1 MSERNN
7 NMNESWMTPSDIVE
21 RLSRLISAGFSFPVK
36 VRGTVI
42 LDTQR
47 RYYRLTDGKA
57 AITLLNVGNSLEQL
71 VGVKVEINGV
81 PDATP
86 FYTED
91 NTTFYPGIR
100 VNSFKVLDEEEDRE
114 FQQER
119 EFQSML
125 AEVDARLRE
134 KNQYV
139 FWQTFSRLLKEEKH
153 LRVGLIYGNSAQVPQ
168 DFIVGYEGAAGEY
181 ADRIEFVRFESSLA
195 DGELAKTIEEAANS
209 GVHALFLLRGGGSPE
224 DLARVGGF
232 ESAMTIIRVNI
243 PFYVAIGHSFDK
255 MVSLLE
261 KVADGIFATPT
272 KAGQELGTLVY
283 LLSDLE
289 NLEDKTRNAEIEL
302 RLKEQQLEQQREELL
317 SLREQLQLKEQE
329 LKEYL
334 TLKEEL
340 LSLRGQLNLKE
351 QQLQEY
357 FTLKEQ
363 LKQQPPEPHK
373 AIPTWVWVLLGAL
386 GLIILLLLLLK

>member
-7 NMNESWMTPSDIVE
+7 NMNKSWITPSDIVE
-21 RLSRLISAGFSFPVK
+21 KLSMLISGGFVLPVK

-42 LDTQR
+42 LDR
-47 RYYRLTDGKA
+47 GYYRLTDGEA
-57 AITLLNVGNSLEQL
+57 AITLLNVGNLLEPL
-71 VGVKVEINGV
+71 VNAEVEIDGV
-81 PDATP
+81 LAA
-86 FYTED
+86 
-91 NTTFYPGIR
+91 NTSRTRENTVIYPGLR
-100 VNSFKVLDEEEDRE
+100 VNSFKVLNEEEDRE
-114 FQQER
+114 FQEEM
-119 EFQSML
+119 EFQRML
-125 AEVDARLRE
+125 AEVKARLRNR
-134 KNQYV
+134 NQYI

-168 DFIVGYEGAAGEY
+168 DFIIGYEGAAGEY
-181 ADRIEFVRFESSLA
+181 RDRIKFVKFESSLS
-195 DGELAKTIEEAANS
+195 DEQLARTIEEVANS
-209 GVHALFLLRGGGSPE
+209 EVHAVFLLRGGDSPE
-224 DLARVGGF
+224 RLARVGGF

-243 PFYVAIGHSFDK
+243 PFYVAIGHSLDR

-272 KAGQELGTLVY
+272 KAGEELGTLVY

-289 NLEDKTRNAEIEL
+289 NLEDKARNTEIEL
-302 RLKEQQLEQQREELL
+302 RLKEQELEQKRKELL
-317 SLREQLQLKEQE
+317 DLGEQLKRKEQQ

-340 LSLRGQLNLKE
+340 LSLKEQLNLKE

-363 LKQQPPEPHK
+363 LKQQPPEPPK

>member
-1 MSERNN
+1 MD
-7 NMNESWMTPSDIVE
+7 ESWMTPSDIVGK
-21 RLSRLISAGFSFPVK
+21 LSSLISAGFILPVK
-36 VRGTVI
+36 AKGTVI
-42 LDTQR
+42 LDRQR
-47 RYYRLTDGKA
+47 GYYRLTDGNA
-57 AITLLNVGNSLEQL
+57 AITLLNVGNSLERL
-71 VGVKVEINGV
+71 VGFEVEINGV
-81 PDATP
+81 LDAIV
-86 FYTED
+86 FRAED
-91 NTTFYPGIR
+91 NTTIYPVIR
-100 VNSFKVLDEEEDRE
+100 VNSYKVLDEEEDRE
-114 FQQER
+114 FLKER
-119 EFQSML
+119 EFQKML
-125 AEVDARLRE
+125 AEVNARLRE

-168 DFIVGYEGAAGEY
+168 DFIIGYGGAAGEY

-195 DGELAKTIEEAANS
+195 DGELAKTIEKAANS

-243 PFYVAIGHSFDK
+243 PFYVAIGHSFDR

-272 KAGQELGTLVY
+272 KAGQELGSLVY
-283 LLSDLE
+283 LLSY
-289 NLEDKTRNAEIEL
+289 LEDLKDKAGNTQIEL
-302 RLKEQQLEQQREELL
+302 RLKEQQLEQQLKELR

-334 TLKEEL
+334 TLKQEL
-340 LSLRGQLNLKE
+340 LSLREQLNLKE

-357 FTLKEQ
+357 FTLKER
-363 LKQQPPEPHK
+363 LKQQPPEPPK
-373 AIPTWVWVLLGAL
+373 AIPTWVWVILGAL

>member
-1 MSERNN
+1 
-7 NMNESWMTPSDIVE
+7 MNKSWMTPSEIVE

-71 VGVKVEINGV
+71 VGVEVEINGV

-91 NTTFYPGIR
+91 NTTFYPGLR
-100 VNSFKVLDEEEDRE
+100 VNSFKVLNEEEYRE
-114 FQQER
+114 FQEER
-119 EFQSML
+119 EFQRML
-125 AEVDARLRE
+125 AEVNARLRE

-243 PFYVAIGHSFDK
+243 PFYVAIGHSFDR

-283 LLSDLE
+283 LLSHFE

-302 RLKEQQLEQQREELL
+302 RLKEQQLEQQHKELR
-317 SLREQLQLKEQE
+317 SLREQLQLKEQQ

-340 LSLRGQLNLKE
+340 LSLKEQLNLKE

-357 FTLKEQ
+357 LTLKEQ
-363 LKQQPPEPHK
+363 LKQQPPEPPK

>member
-1 MSERNN
+1 MS
-7 NMNESWMTPSDIVE
+7 ESWMTPSEIVE

-36 VRGTVI
+36 ARGTVI
-42 LDTQR
+42 LDKG
-47 RYYRLTDGKA
+47 YHRLTDWENG
-57 AITLLNVGNSLEQL
+57 ITLNVRNSLEL
-71 VGVKVEINGV
+71 PLDAEVEIDGV
-81 PDATP
+81 LTANLSRTK
-86 FYTED
+86 E
-91 NTTFYPGIR
+91 NTVIYPALR
-100 VNSFKVLDEEEDRE
+100 VNSFRVLDEEEYRE
-114 FQQER
+114 FQEER

-125 AEVDARLRE
+125 AEVDAHLRDR
-134 KNQYV
+134 NHYG
-139 FWQTFSRLLKEEKH
+139 FWETFSRLLKEKKTVK
-153 LRVGLIYGNSAQVPQ
+153 VGLIHGTSAQVPQ
-168 DFIVGYEGAAGEY
+168 DFISSFTIAAREY
-181 ADRIEFVRFESSLA
+181 ASKIEFIRFESSLS
-195 DGELAKTIEEAANS
+195 DGQLARTIEEVANS
-209 GVHALFLLRGGGSPE
+209 EVHALFLLRGGGSQE
-224 DLARVGGF
+224 ELARVGGF

-243 PFYVAIGHSFDK
+243 PFYVAIGHSFDR

-283 LLSDLE
+283 LLSHFE

-302 RLKEQQLEQQREELL
+302 RLKEQQLEQQHKELR
-317 SLREQLQLKEQE
+317 SLREQLQLKEQQ

-340 LSLRGQLNLKE
+340 LSLKEQLNLKE

-357 FTLKEQ
+357 LTLKEQ
-363 LKQQPPEPHK
+363 LKQQPPEPPK

>member
-1 MSERNN
+1 MSEKNN

-21 RLSRLISAGFSFPVK
+21 KLSSYINAGFVCPVE

-42 LDTQR
+42 WDKG
-47 RYYRLTDGKA
+47 YHRLIDGEA
-57 AITLLNVGNSLEQL
+57 GITLNVRNSLEL
-71 VGVKVEINGV
+71 PVGAEVEIDGV
-81 PDATP
+81 LTANQSRTK
-86 FYTED
+86 E
-91 NTTFYPGIR
+91 NTVIYPALR
-100 VNSFKVLDEEEDRE
+100 VNSYKVLDEEEDRE
-114 FQQER
+114 FQQEM
-119 EFQSML
+119 EFQRML
-125 AEVDARLRE
+125 AEVNARLRE

-153 LRVGLIYGNSAQVPQ
+153 LRVGLIYGTSAQVPQ

-181 ADRIEFVRFESSLA
+181 ADRIEFVRFESSLS
-195 DGELAKTIEEAANS
+195 DGQLARTIEEAANS
-209 GVHALFLLRGGGSPE
+209 EVHALFLLRGGGSPE
-224 DLARVGGF
+224 ELARVGGF

-243 PFYVAIGHSFDK
+243 PFYVAIGHSFDR
-255 MVSLLE
+255 MVSLME

-272 KAGQELGTLVY
+272 KAGQELGELVY
-283 LLSDLE
+283 LLSYLE
-289 NLEDKTRNAEIEL
+289 NLEDKARNTEIQL
-302 RLKEQQLEQQREELL
+302 RFNEQQLEQQLEELL
-317 SLREQLQLKEQE
+317 SLREQLQLKEQQ
-329 LKEYL
+329 LQEYL

-340 LSLRGQLNLKE
+340 LSLREQLNLKE

-363 LKQQPPEPHK
+363 LKQHPPEPPK

>member
-7 NMNESWMTPSDIVE
+7 NMNEGWMTPLDIVE
-21 RLSRLISAGFSFPVK
+21 KLSSLISAGFILPVK
-36 VRGTVI
+36 ARGTVI
-42 LDTQR
+42 RDRQR
-47 RYYRLTDGKA
+47 GYYRLTDGKA
-57 AITLLNVGNSLEQL
+57 AITLLNMEKSLELL
-71 VGVKVEINGV
+71 VDAEVEITGLL
-81 PDATP
+81 DAKL
-86 FYTED
+86 FRAED
-91 NTTFYPGIR
+91 NTTIYPVLR
-100 VNSFKVLDEEEDRE
+100 VNSYKVLNEEEDRE
-114 FQQER
+114 FQKER
-119 EFQSML
+119 EFQKML
-125 AEVDARLRE
+125 AEVNARLRD

-168 DFIVGYEGAAGEY
+168 DFISGYEGAAGEY
-181 ADRIEFVRFESSLA
+181 ADRIEFVRFESSLS
-195 DGELAKTIEEAANS
+195 DGELARTIEEVANS
-209 GVHALFLLRGGGSPE
+209 GVHAVFLLRGGDSPE
-224 DLARVGGF
+224 NLARVGGF

-243 PFYVAIGHSFDK
+243 PFYVAIGHSFDR

-272 KAGQELGTLVY
+272 KAGQELGWLVY
-283 LLSDLE
+283 LLSHLE
-289 NLEDKTRNAEIEL
+289 NLEDKARNTEIEL
-302 RLKEQQLEQQREELL
+302 RFKEEKLKEQLKELF
-317 SLREQLQLKEQE
+317 SLREQLQLKEQQ
-329 LKEYL
+329 LKEYI

-340 LSLRGQLNLKE
+340 LSLREQLNLKE

-363 LKQQPPEPHK
+363 LKQQPPEPPK

>member
-7 NMNESWMTPSDIVE
+7 NMNESWMTPSDILE

-91 NTTFYPGIR
+91 NTTFYPGLR
-100 VNSFKVLDEEEDRE
+100 VNSFKVLNEEEDRE
-114 FQQER
+114 FQEER
-119 EFQSML
+119 EFQRML
-125 AEVDARLRE
+125 AEVNARSRDR
-134 KNQYV
+134 NQYI
-139 FWQTFSRLLKEEKH
+139 FWQTFKRLLKEEKP

-209 GVHALFLLRGGGSPE
+209 EVHALFLLRGGGSPE
-224 DLARVGGF
+224 ELARVGGF
-232 ESAMTIIRVNI
+232 ESAMTILRTDI
-243 PFYVAIGHSFDK
+243 PFYVAIGHSFDR

-289 NLEDKTRNAEIEL
+289 NLEDKARNTEIQL
-302 RLKEQQLEQQREELL
+302 RFNEQQLEQKLNELR
-317 SLREQLQLKEQE
+317 SLREQLQLKEQ
-329 LKEYL
+329 
-334 TLKEEL
+334 
-340 LSLRGQLNLKE
+340 
-351 QQLQEY
+351 QLQEY
-357 FTLKEQ
+357 LTLKEQ
-363 LKQQPPEPHK
+363 LKQQPPEPPK

>member
-1 MSERNN
+1 MSEKNN

-36 VRGTVI
+36 ARGTVI

-91 NTTFYPGIR
+91 NTTFYPGLR
-100 VNSFKVLDEEEDRE
+100 VNSFKVLNEEEDRE
-114 FQQER
+114 FQEER
-119 EFQSML
+119 EFQRML
-125 AEVDARLRE
+125 AEVNARSRDR
-134 KNQYV
+134 NQYI
-139 FWQTFSRLLKEEKH
+139 FWQTFKRLLKEEKP

-209 GVHALFLLRGGGSPE
+209 EVHALFLLRGGGSPE
-224 DLARVGGF
+224 ELARVGGF
-232 ESAMTIIRVNI
+232 ESAMTILRTDI
-243 PFYVAIGHSFDK
+243 PFYVAIGHSFDR

-289 NLEDKTRNAEIEL
+289 NLEDKARNTEIQL
-302 RLKEQQLEQQREELL
+302 RFNEQQLEQKLKELR
-317 SLREQLQLKEQE
+317 SLREQLQLKEQQ

-340 LSLRGQLNLKE
+340 LSLKEQLNLKE

-363 LKQQPPEPHK
+363 LKQQPPEQPK
-373 AIPTWVWVLLGAL
+373 AVPTWVWVLLGAL